1 MGTGGHQGPC
11 ETLGAQVLATLT
23 AGLLKRD
30 VGPSSGLVPM
40 CVEVP
45 ALGVTLLE
53 SILCTWKRRD
63 L

>member
-1 MGTGGHQGPC
+1 MRTGGHQSPC
-11 ETLGAQVLATLT
+11 ETLGAQVLATLA

-30 VGPSSGLVPM
+30 VGPSPLTGQ

-53 SILCTWKRRD
+53 SVLCTQ
-63 L
+63 